1 MLDYAAMRYAFC
13 LFSTLFFSS
22 LLNSQQYGATALGV
36 ATSDLKTLQEKQ
48 NQEPYKEENSA
59 NVPRKIRV
67 SKDNPFYKDDN
78 KQFAPNPNV
87 FDRDPQ

>member
-1 MLDYAAMRYAFC
+1 MRN
-13 LFSTLFFSS
+13 LFFVFATVFTAS
-22 LLNSQQYGATALGV
+22 LLSSQEYGATALGV

-48 NQEPYKEENSA
+48 DEEQLQVEKA
-59 NVPRKIRV
+59 APVPRKIRV

-78 KQFAPNPNV
+78 KQFGPSPNV